1 MDFARVSKLNLADK
15 NMTRIELCPEEI
27 KVIKQQLS
35 GKIEVWSATEEQQ
48 RWLTQVINKADALM
62 RELNAFYETTDLIQW
77 YWDKYQAQERGNAK

>member
-1 MDFARVSKLNLADK
+1 
-15 NMTRIELCPEEI
+15 MTKIELCPEEI

>member
-1 MDFARVSKLNLADK
+1 
-15 NMTRIELCPEEI
+15 MTRIELCPEEI

-77 YWDKYQAQERGNAK
+77 YWDKYQAQERGKAK